1 MAKNTQQPELSMV
14 DQVRIRREKLA
25 QLQQEG
31 RIPSHRQSLNLPA
44 TAPRSRKTS
53 SRWRKG
59 SLRQRPPDD
68 EARHGQGH
76 VLRSAGRCF
85 GRIQLYLK
93 IDEMDEATFERCR
106 KLDIGDIVGVHGD
119 VFRTQRGEISVRAH
133 EVVLLAK
140 ALLPLPDKFHGL
152 TNLETRYRQRY
163 VDLIVNPDVKDTFVK
178 RSLILRELRSFLDGR
193 GFLEVDTPIQ
203 PLFQDQVDF
212 DTFSKS
218 DFRAVK
224 VKECEAVKKSKKL
237 LKFVLD
243 DGTGTD
249 RVILSGIHEYYEPE
263 ELVGKTCIAIT
274 NLPPRAMMGIDSC
287 GMLISAVHHEN
298 GEEKAPRQFVD
309 EILKTLGLSVNN
321 TKGIMDVCMGLS
333 LNDSYWVVPADFD
346 GKYADYNLYENR
358 FSEALSLVAYTGVGG
373 SREAFS
379 TSPELT
385 TNGMLRKAWRFVEG
399 DGIYLYKGGTEGVP
413 NAGREPYSEYYAC
426 QIADKMGIGCVQYDL
441 ENWKGILASKCR
453 LFTDIDT
460 SFVPIGRILRKT
472 TLKACLDY
480 YKTLGDEFYEQLCS
494 MLVFDA
500 LIYNEDRHFGNF
512 GLLRNNHT
520 GEIIAPAPIFDNGLS
535 LFNYAMPDD
544 FKNLSAYAKTRSNPY
559 RISYEDV
566 CKEVMGAKQKA
577 QLRRMV
583 DFKFTR
589 HPSLNLPEERLT
601 AIEKQLGERTRELL
615 SIPVQRSA
623 KRTNE
628 PER

>member
-1 MAKNTQQPELSMV
+1 MTEKEL
-14 DQVRIRREKLA
+14 LA
-25 QLQQEG
+25 A
-31 RIPSHRQSLNLPA
+31 RQSIVQKLTQARLE
-44 TAPRSRKTS
+44 
-53 SRWRKG
+53 KG
-59 SLRQRPPDD
+59 LSQEQL
-68 EARHGQGH
+68 AK
-76 VLRSAGRCF
+76 
-85 GRIQLYLK
+85 RI
-93 IDEMDEATFERCR
+93 
-106 KLDIGDIVGVHGD
+106 G
-119 VFRTQRGEISVRAH
+119 TQRSNICRIEKGTQNLSLDLMIKIAEALDKDVSVNGTDKYGPFLPDNTVSRGEVA
-133 EVVLLAK
+133 
-140 ALLPLPDKFHGL
+140 ALLTRMAEPETRLTFTLEERGLEGLQATILHTETAKQKLFPLDLEL
-152 TNLETRYRQRY
+152 TNEGVVKWLER
-163 VDLIVNPDVKDTFVK
+163 
-178 RSLILRELRSFLDGR
+178 
-193 GFLEVDTPIQ
+193 
-203 PLFQDQVDF
+203 
-212 DTFSKS
+212 
-218 DFRAVK
+218 
-224 VKECEAVKKSKKL
+224 
-237 LKFVLD
+237 
-243 DGTGTD
+243 
-249 RVILSGIHEYYEPE
+249 RVIP
-263 ELVGKTCIAIT
+263 K
-274 NLPPRAMMGIDSC
+274 N
-287 GMLISAVHHEN
+287 
-298 GEEKAPRQFVD
+298 RQFVD
-309 EILKTLGLSVNN
+309 EILKMLGLSVNN

-399 DGIYLYKGGTEGVP
+399 DGIYLYKGGTEGAA
-413 NAGREPYSEYYAC
+413 NTGNEPYSEYYAC

-520 GEIIAPAPIFDNGLS
+520 GEIIAPAPIFDNGVS

-615 SIPVQRSA
+615 SIPVQRST
-623 KRTNE
+623 KRKNE